1 MIKGKKTQEMRSIQI
16 MLRQSLFRIIICMV
30 VPLIFLTALLIG
42 LILRYDAMI
51 ADLTCASQATEILE
65 QDLTNEVW
73 LVISGRTPF
82 TEGKQNELL
91 NNLQD
96 QLEQMQNQSAGE
108 EQRYLSAAIRA
119 TRTIEDYLE
128 QLERQMAQGEAVS
141 RNETLYRE
149 IHNVAHL
156 ASSMIN
162 RYMETQI
169 VKMGELNARIKV
181 GMLVAAIL
189 LLLFLASI
197 IRAAVRD
204 LFTVDTSIR
213 EPIFQLEKMASR
225 IAQGDLSARVPPA
238 RIEELYQLTEDLN
251 TMAYQ
256 IDCLLHERIEQEQIV
271 KKAELRALQAQIT
284 PHFVYNTL
292 ETIVWLAEEQRNREV
307 IEMTMAFTDF
317 LRISLSQGQDFITVE
332 KETQHVQNYLKIQSL
347 RYGTIMQYE
356 IAIDHGIAKYKM
368 LKLML
373 QPLVENAI
381 YHGIKCKRGRGTIRV
396 NGYCKDGQ
404 MHFTVKDDGLGMTP
418 EQLDKLRRSLRDPH
432 KHDPNKKG
440 GYGLRNV
447 EQRLQ
452 LYYGTGLTIESEYRK
467 GTTVHFCVPC
477 MEGEG

>member
-162 RYMETQI
+162 RYMET
-169 VKMGELNARIKV
+169 
-181 GMLVAAIL
+181 
-189 LLLFLASI
+189 
-197 IRAAVRD
+197 
-204 LFTVDTSIR
+204 
-213 EPIFQLEKMASR
+213 
-225 IAQGDLSARVPPA
+225 
-238 RIEELYQLTEDLN
+238 
-251 TMAYQ
+251 
-256 IDCLLHERIEQEQIV
+256 
-271 KKAELRALQAQIT
+271 
-284 PHFVYNTL
+284 
-292 ETIVWLAEEQRNREV
+292 
-307 IEMTMAFTDF
+307 
-317 LRISLSQGQDFITVE
+317 
-332 KETQHVQNYLKIQSL
+332 
-347 RYGTIMQYE
+347 
-356 IAIDHGIAKYKM
+356 
-368 LKLML
+368 
-373 QPLVENAI
+373 
-381 YHGIKCKRGRGTIRV
+381 
-396 NGYCKDGQ
+396 
-404 MHFTVKDDGLGMTP
+404 
-418 EQLDKLRRSLRDPH
+418 
-432 KHDPNKKG
+432 
-440 GYGLRNV
+440 
-447 EQRLQ
+447 
-452 LYYGTGLTIESEYRK
+452 
-467 GTTVHFCVPC
+467 
-477 MEGEG
+477 

>member
-1 MIKGKKTQEMRSIQI
+1 M
-16 MLRQSLFRIIICMV
+16 
-30 VPLIFLTALLIG
+30 
-42 LILRYDAMI
+42 
-51 ADLTCASQATEILE
+51 
-65 QDLTNEVW
+65 
-73 LVISGRTPF
+73 
-82 TEGKQNELL
+82 
-91 NNLQD
+91 
-96 QLEQMQNQSAGE
+96 
-108 EQRYLSAAIRA
+108 
-119 TRTIEDYLE
+119 
-128 QLERQMAQGEAVS
+128 
-141 RNETLYRE
+141 
-149 IHNVAHL
+149 
-156 ASSMIN
+156 
-162 RYMETQI
+162 
-169 VKMGELNARIKV
+169 
-181 GMLVAAIL
+181 
-189 LLLFLASI
+189 
-197 IRAAVRD
+197 
-204 LFTVDTSIR
+204 
-213 EPIFQLEKMASR
+213 
-225 IAQGDLSARVPPA
+225 
-238 RIEELYQLTEDLN
+238 
-251 TMAYQ
+251 
-256 IDCLLHERIEQEQIV
+256 
-271 KKAELRALQAQIT
+271 
-284 PHFVYNTL
+284 
-292 ETIVWLAEEQRNREV
+292 
-307 IEMTMAFTDF
+307 
-317 LRISLSQGQDFITVE
+317 E